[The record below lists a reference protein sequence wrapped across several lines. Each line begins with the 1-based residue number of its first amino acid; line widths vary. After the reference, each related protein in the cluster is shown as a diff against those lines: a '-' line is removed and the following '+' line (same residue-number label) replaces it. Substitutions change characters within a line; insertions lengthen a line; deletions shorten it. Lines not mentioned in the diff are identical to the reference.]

1 MKLSQ
6 VVLIAFLV
14 SLACVSIASAVQ
26 VAPFSGVN
34 TNYTQVMGNDQM
46 ESFVNIPY
54 TMEDVGY
61 PETLFYALFFTGV
74 AFVFFGFWLTSRA
87 DQIASYTLIGTG
99 IVVAG
104 IFAVCALMAPLVCTH
119 QLETIIVPTTGLG
132 ASITLNATNTVYQIE
147 SVTYLFSPWISWAL
161 DGAIMIGVLLAIL
174 GVLSLYRTNKEKS
187 IEPSVNQDGD
197 SAYKDSGRKY
207 RGDTNE

>member
-1 MKLSQ
+1 MKLSR
-6 VVLIAFLV
+6 VAFITFLV
-14 SLACVSIASAVQ
+14 LVACISFVHADQ
-26 VAPFSGVN
+26 VAPYNGVS
-34 TNYTQVMGNDQM
+34 TNYTQRIGNDQM

-74 AFVFFGFWLTSRA
+74 AFVLYGFWLTSRA

-99 IVVAG
+99 VVVAG

-119 QLETIIVPTTGLG
+119 QLTTIVVPTTGSSG
-132 ASITLNATNTVYQIE
+132 SITLNATNTVYQIE
-147 SVTYLFSPWISWAL
+147 SVTYLFSSWISWAL
-161 DGAIMIGVLLAIL
+161 DGAAMIGVLLAIL

-197 SAYKDSGRKY
+197 SAYKDTGRKY
-207 RGDTNE
+207 KGDTE